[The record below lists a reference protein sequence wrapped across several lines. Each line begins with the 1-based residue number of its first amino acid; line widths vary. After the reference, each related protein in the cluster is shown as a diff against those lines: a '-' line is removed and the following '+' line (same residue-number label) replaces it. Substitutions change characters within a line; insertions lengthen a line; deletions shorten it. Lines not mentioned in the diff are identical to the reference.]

1 MESAAGLTRGAQ
13 EAEAGMTCFA
23 TKTRTPSFLPCT
35 GRSNM
40 SHHKFSVL
48 RVLILTGVALGL
60 SAAGTLAA
68 AQTVGSDGE
77 IPTDSAVTVGIL
89 PNGLT
94 YYVRANDQPETEP
107 SCG

>member
-13 EAEAGMTCFA
+13 EGETGMTFLA
-23 TKTRTPSFLPCT
+23 PKTRTPSFLPRT
-35 GRSNM
+35 GRNNM
-40 SHHKFSVL
+40 SHRKFSVR

-77 IPTDSAVTVGIL
+77 IPTDPAVTVGSL

-94 YYVRANDQPETEP
+94 Y
-107 SCG
+107 